1 MRKNKKS
8 QLIIGLML
16 VILAIILGQKGLLSD
31 PVRGLIVGIG
41 IGFLLISI
49 FSKNKDQGPN

>member
-16 VILAIILGQKGLLSD
+16 VILAIILGQKGFLSD
-31 PVRGLIVGIG
+31 SIRGLIVGIG

-49 FSKNKDQGPN
+49 FNKNKGQRPN